1 LERTPGPP
9 AAEAKALHAL
19 TPVHPP
25 GGTTDLSS
33 AIYGS
38 LLVTTLLAVQNQ
50 AGASPQFV
58 ALTLVIG
65 VGVFWLT
72 EVWSELINH
81 RVRGPITRGQTLR
94 IARDESPMLTAA
106 VIPALL
112 LATAELGL
120 ATVDQA
126 LSLALL
132 AAVVQLFVWGLAV
145 GRALRRGWLPAI
157 VVALVDLGL
166 GLLIVV
172 LKVAVLH

>member
-1 LERTPGPP
+1 LESTPGPSADEP
-9 AAEAKALHAL
+9 HNPHAL
-19 TPVHPP
+19 TPVHQP
-25 GGTTDLSS
+25 GDTTDLSS
-33 AIYGS
+33 AVYGS

-72 EVWSELINH
+72 ELWSELINH
-81 RVRGPITRGQTLR
+81 RVRGPITRRQALR

-112 LATAELGL
+112 LASAELGL
-120 ATVDQA
+120 VTVDQA
-126 LSLALL
+126 LNLALL

-145 GRALRRGWLPAI
+145 GRAMRRGWLPALL
-157 VVALVDLGL
+157 VALVDLGL

>member
-1 LERTPGPP
+1 LERTPGPSADEP
-9 AAEAKALHAL
+9 HAPHAL
-19 TPVHPP
+19 TPVHQS

-33 AIYGS
+33 AVYGS

-81 RVRGPITRGQTLR
+81 RLGGPITRAQAVR

-112 LATAELGL
+112 LASAELGL

-126 LSLALL
+126 LNLALL
-132 AAVVQLFVWGLAV
+132 VAVVQLFVWGLAV
-145 GRALRRGWLPAI
+145 GRAMRRGWLPALL
-157 VVALVDLGL
+157 VALVDLGL